1 MKTQQKSLKPISID
15 AHFKYR
21 CSNEECSIEHWLSLK
36 ETQTKNFKV
45 VCDCGAVFSPKRIS
59 RLKILYKKSNKAKNT
74 KPAQPAEQPV
84 IHKEPSIEIPV
95 DILDKSA
102 KILTSYGFT
111 DKEARQLL
119 VDSYVQVKNNDI
131 GALIKFTLEKFGGKH
146 G

>member
-1 MKTQQKSLKPISID
+1 MKTQKRSLKPISLD

-45 VCDCGAVFSPKRIS
+45 VCDCGTVFSPKRIS
-59 RLKILYKKSNKAKNT
+59 RLKILYKKSHKVKDS
-74 KPAQPAEQPV
+74 KPAQQAEQPV
-84 IHKEPSIEIPV
+84 VHKEALVEIPV

-119 VDSYVQVKNNDI
+119 IDSYIKVKNNDI
-131 GALIKFTLEKFGGKH
+131 GTLIKFTLETFGGKH